1 MSVASRSANRWLTAI
16 FLLAAALRLFPIWF
30 SLEHPYARPDEAEA
44 ISHAV
49 GILHGDLNPH
59 FFHWP
64 SLTFY
69 LFAAVLGVVT
79 AIRELVMTDGTL
91 TRDVALLSTRA
102 VVALAGAAT
111 VVPLFHLA
119 RRISGEIAGLIA
131 AFFLAVA
138 VLHVRDSHFAMTDVL
153 MTLLVTA
160 SLALLLAA
168 CDRALGV
175 AHFEQLRLRDFALAG
190 ALGGLATS
198 TKYNAAAIAAAMGV
212 AQVLLLLRFKRAP
225 WSPRTWAPVAVFT
238 LAMIAAFI
246 AATPFAVL
254 DAPTFT
260 ADVAYDMS
268 HLSLGH
274 GTNVGRGWYVH
285 AVRSLPY
292 GCGPVVFLAAIAGV
306 LLALWRRPRHVL
318 VIGGFALAFYAA
330 IGSGYTVFF
339 RYVMPLVPVVCL
351 FAAVSADRSSR
362 WLAGVRGFSPAKTA
376 FWIALVIGGES
387 LVTSVWMD
395 VLLARTDTRVLATRW
410 IKTQLRPEHSLHDG
424 GGTYVKL
431 GLRGWPYHE
440 WHFDPATASFGDPE
454 GKTPDWLVVHRS
466 PLQLYAK
473 PEPALERLAAAGY
486 DVAFEARGTRSIE
499 SSAVYDEQDAF
510 FLPFSRL
517 HEVERPGPTITIYRK
532 SRIPNP

>member
-1 MSVASRSANRWLTAI
+1 MNGRCGRWLTAI
-16 FLLAAALRLFPIWF
+16 VLLAAALRIFPIWF

-64 SLTFY
+64 SLSFY
-69 LFAAVLGVVT
+69 LFAAVLGTVT

-102 VVALAGAAT
+102 VVALAGAST
-111 VVPLFHLA
+111 VVPLFHLT
-119 RRISGEIAGLIA
+119 RRVGGDIAGLIA
-131 AFFLAVA
+131 AFLLAVA
-138 VLHVRDSHFAMTDVL
+138 PLHVRDSHFAMTDVL

-160 SLALLLAA
+160 SLAALVAA
-168 CDRALGV
+168 CDRAREISS
-175 AHFEQLRLRDFALAG
+175 FEQVRLRHFALAG
-190 ALGGLATS
+190 VLGGLATS
-198 TKYNAAAIAAAMGV
+198 TKYNAAAIVAAMACV
-212 AQVLLLLRFKRAP
+212 QVLLLIRFKRAP
-225 WSPRTWAPVAVFT
+225 WSPRTWAPAAVFAV
-238 LAMIAAFI
+238 AMIAAFV
-246 AATPFAVL
+246 AGTPFAVL

-260 ADVAYDMS
+260 ADLRYDMS

-292 GCGPVVFLAAIAGV
+292 GCGPVVFLAALAGMV
-306 LLALWRRPRHVL
+306 LASWRRPHQTL

-339 RYVMPLVPVVCL
+339 RYVMPLVPIVCL
-351 FAAVSADRSSR
+351 FAALTASALSG
-362 WLAGVRGFSPAKTA
+362 WLAKVRGFPVARTA
-376 FWIALVIGGES
+376 VWMALVIGAHS
-387 LVTSVWMD
+387 LATSLWMD

-410 IKTQLRPEHSLHDG
+410 IKAQLRPEHTLHDG

-440 WHFDPATASFGDPE
+440 WHFDPATASFGDPD

-466 PLQLYAK
+466 PLRLYAR
-473 PEPALERLAAAGY
+473 PEPALERLAAARY
-486 DVAFEARGTRSIE
+486 DVAFEARGTRTVE
-499 SSAVYDEQDAF
+499 SRAVYDEQDAF

-517 HEVERPGPTITIYRK
+517 HEVERPGPTVTIYR